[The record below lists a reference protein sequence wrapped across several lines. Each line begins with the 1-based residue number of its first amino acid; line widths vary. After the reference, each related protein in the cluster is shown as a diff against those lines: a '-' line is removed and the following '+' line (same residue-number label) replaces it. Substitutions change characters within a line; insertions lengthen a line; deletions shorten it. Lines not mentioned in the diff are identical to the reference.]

1 MPSQHIRRAEVIE
14 NIAKN
19 TASAVSSATASA
31 VKVVSNTIKSIV
43 PKESSIK
50 QTANPLSGPPKQMG
64 GKNKKRKT
72 QRRIKRNRRTYR
84 RKP

>member
-1 MPSQHIRRAEVIE
+1 MSSNHIRGKVFG
-14 NIAKN
+14 NIVKD
-19 TASAVSSATASA
+19 TTSAVSSVATEAA
-31 VKVVSNTIKSIV
+31 KKVSNTIKSIV

-50 QTANPLSGPPKQMG
+50 QTANPLSGAPNQMG

-72 QRRIKRNRRTYR
+72 KRRIKRNRRTYR

>member
-1 MPSQHIRRAEVIE
+1 MSSTHIRGKVFG
-14 NIAKN
+14 NIVKD
-19 TASAVSSATASA
+19 TAGAVSSVATEAA
-31 VKVVSNTIKSIV
+31 KKVSNTIKSIV

-50 QTANPLSGPPKQMG
+50 QTANPLLNQPNQMG